1 MSVAAEVVCITVE
14 VVVEVVDTVGAEV
27 GIVGQLASY
36 SYLPLYELHLMM
48 HHVHQLLK
56 LADRLSGIVGE
67 T

>member
-14 VVVEVVDTVGAEV
+14 VVVEVVDTVGVEV

-36 SYLPLYELHLMM
+36 SYLPLYELHLLM
-48 HHVHQLLK
+48 HHVDLLLK
-56 LADRLSGIVGE
+56 LAGRLSDIFGE